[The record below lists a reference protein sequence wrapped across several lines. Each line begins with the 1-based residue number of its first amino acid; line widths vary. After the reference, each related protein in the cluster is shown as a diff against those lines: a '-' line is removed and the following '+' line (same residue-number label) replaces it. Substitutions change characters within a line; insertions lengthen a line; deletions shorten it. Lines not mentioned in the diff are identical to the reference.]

1 MPFSSFDLLWGGED
15 VGVLGEGAQR
25 EKAKYD
31 KQFDSH
37 GWKIS
42 AKITTKRYL
51 CPKIVRTMIRLE
63 ICANGIKSLQNA
75 MDGCAQCVE
84 LCECLEVGGVTPSF
98 GTLAK
103 AIDLSFIPIRVLIR
117 PRPGNY
123 IYDEEE
129 VEMMKTDIMLCKK
142 LGFEGVVIG
151 ALNDKGEL
159 DVETIKA
166 LMGAG
171 EGLKFTFHRAID
183 ACVKPFEAVE
193 KLIDLGFDKILT
205 SGGKPTALEGVPM
218 IAEMQL
224 RYGDKIGI
232 MPGGG
237 INLGN
242 VKEILDMT
250 GAVHCH
256 ASLAHW
262 VPRFN
267 EKLYPNQK
275 DATGAAM
282 VWTESNRDLIYEM
295 EKMLNPF

>member
-1 MPFSSFDLLWGGED
+1 MCRYST
-15 VGVLGEGAQR
+15 
-25 EKAKYD
+25 D
-31 KQFDSH
+31 K
-37 GWKIS
+37 KS
-42 AKITTKRYL
+42 AALFIKVRNNCYL
-51 CPKIVRTMIRLE
+51 CPKVLLHLKKTNTMIRLE
-63 ICANGIKSLQNA
+63 ICANGIKSLQNS

-103 AIDLSFIPIRVLIR
+103 AIEISFIPMRVLIR

-123 IYDEEE
+123 IYDEDE
-129 VEMMKTDIMLCKK
+129 VDMMKTDIMLCKK

-151 ALNDKGEL
+151 ALNDRGEL
-159 DVETIKA
+159 DVETVKA
-166 LMGAG
+166 LMEAG
-171 EGLKFTFHRAID
+171 EGMKFTFHRAID

-193 KLIDLGFDKILT
+193 QLIELGVDKILT
-205 SGGKPTALEGVPM
+205 SGGKPSALEGVPM

-224 RYGDKIGI
+224 RYGDRIAI

-242 VKEILDMT
+242 VKDILNMT

-267 EKLYPNQK
+267 EKLYPKQQDN
-275 DATGAAM
+275 TGATM

-295 EKMLNPF
+295 ERLLNPF

>member
-1 MPFSSFDLLWGGED
+1 
-15 VGVLGEGAQR
+15 
-25 EKAKYD
+25 
-31 KQFDSH
+31 
-37 GWKIS
+37 
-42 AKITTKRYL
+42 
-51 CPKIVRTMIRLE
+51 MIRLE

-103 AIDLSFIPIRVLIR
+103 AIDISFIPMRVLIR

-193 KLIDLGFDKILT
+193 KLIELGFDKILT

-224 RYGDKIGI
+224 R
-232 MPGGG
+232 
-237 INLGN
+237 GN

-275 DATGAAM
+275 DTTGATM
-282 VWTESNRDLIYEM
+282 VWTESNKDLIYEM
-295 EKMLNPF
+295 EKILNPF

>member
-1 MPFSSFDLLWGGED
+1 
-15 VGVLGEGAQR
+15 
-25 EKAKYD
+25 
-31 KQFDSH
+31 
-37 GWKIS
+37 
-42 AKITTKRYL
+42 
-51 CPKIVRTMIRLE
+51 MIRLE

-84 LCECLEVGGVTPSF
+84 LCDCLEVGGVTPSF

-103 AIDLSFIPIRVLIR
+103 AIDISFIPMRVLIR

-123 IYDEEE
+123 IYDEDE

-142 LGFEGVVIG
+142 LGFEGVVVG

-193 KLIDLGFDKILT
+193 QLIGLGFDKILT

-242 VKEILDMT
+242 VKDILNMT

-275 DATGAAM
+275 DATGATM

-295 EKMLNPF
+295 EKILNPF